1 MAFKRVKKLAKI
13 FAKAVAGLLLTG
25 GVAYA
30 GIHGLAYAGKGE
42 PLTPGEAQ
50 AVQQIFGDQV
60 DTDKIRKHFKEQD
73 DPTHF
78 FRKYQGTVLPPFS
91 HIDFFTPSA
100 WSEDY
105 SKDTRSK
112 YGFFLH
118 EATHVWQGQHMRF
131 SHHAI
136 GRYDYQLIE
145 GARFGQFGT
154 EQQAELVEHYA
165 ERWIHP
171 KGRVLPKTDEDR
183 ILRDVVE
190 RQFPQAKITRE
201 NLDRQDAARAPIKRV
216 QTPKPPRA
224 A

>member
-13 FAKAVAGLLLTG
+13 FAKAVAGVLLTG

-30 GIHGLAYAGKGE
+30 GLHGIAYAGKGE

-50 AVQQIFGDQV
+50 AVHQIFGDQV
-60 DTDKIRKHFKEQD
+60 DTDRIRKHFKEQD

-105 SKDTRSK
+105 SKDRRSM

-118 EATHVWQGQHMRF
+118 EATHVWQGQHFRF
-131 SHHAI
+131 SHHAV
-136 GRYDYQLIE
+136 GRYDYQLIP

-171 KGRVLPKTDEDR
+171 DGRRLAKTDEDR

-190 RQFPQAKITRE
+190 RQFPQARITRE
-201 NLDRQDAARAPIKRV
+201 NLDRQDAERAATRA
-216 QTPKPPRA
+216 QQPKPPRA

>member
-1 MAFKRVKKLAKI
+1 MAFKRMKKLAKI
-13 FAKAVAGLLLTG
+13 FAKAVAGVLLTG

-30 GIHGLAYAGKGE
+30 GLHGIAYAGKGE

-50 AVQQIFGDQV
+50 AVQQIFGDQI
-60 DTDKIRKHFKEQD
+60 DTDRIRKHFKEQD

-100 WSEDY
+100 WSDDY
-105 SKDTRSK
+105 SKDRRHM

-118 EATHVWQGQHMRF
+118 EATHVWQGQHLRF

-145 GARFGQFGT
+145 GARFAQFGT

-171 KGRVLPKTDEDR
+171 DGRKLAKTDEDR

-201 NLDRQDAARAPIKRV
+201 NLDRQDAERAPIKRV
-216 QTPKPPRA
+216 QTPKPPRVA
-224 A
+224 